1 MRTFGKLI
9 SIALCSAFLA
19 GCAGASGS
27 SVGTGVGAAGG
38 ALAGYAISNDP
49 VGAAIGAGAGALIG
63 REVGRRHDEQRY
75 RDSYYYDHH
84 EHY

>member
-1 MRTFGKLI
+1 MRTVSQLLG
-9 SIALCSAFLA
+9 IAFCTVILT
-19 GCAGASGS
+19 GCAGTSGS

-75 RDSYYYDHH
+75 RDSYYYDN
-84 EHY
+84 Y